1 MEDIQDGGL
10 RICVND
16 ALNRDAM
23 GFCHFWGWFRL
34 IWKNR
39 VNGTPAEFCV

>member
-23 GFCHFWGWFRL
+23 GFCLFWAGF
-34 IWKNR
+34 
-39 VNGTPAEFCV
+39 G